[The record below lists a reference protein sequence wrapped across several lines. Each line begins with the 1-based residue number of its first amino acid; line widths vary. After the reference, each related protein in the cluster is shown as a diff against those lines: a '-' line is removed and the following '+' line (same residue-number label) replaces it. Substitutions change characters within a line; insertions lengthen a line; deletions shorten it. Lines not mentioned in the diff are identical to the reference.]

1 MALNQSAR
9 KDSFHLAIHA
19 SVDDVVFITQHFITI
34 STLHGPLAVYVI
46 FSNKIVKQA
55 LP

>member
-1 MALNQSAR
+1 MALNQSAG

-34 STLHGPLAVYVI
+34 STLHGPLVYVI
-46 FSNKIVKQA
+46 FSNKIV
-55 LP
+55 